1 MRSPLRASAVALFAL
16 LGLIASA
23 CGGGDS
29 AETTNASGTADNSS
43 NDAHAVAEAN
53 IDDLATSDDFSQIEV
68 LDVDT
73 GEPTTL
79 AATVTGDRPVLL
91 WFWAPH

>member
-1 MRSPLRASAVALFAL
+1 MRSPTRAVALALISLFAL
-16 LGLIASA
+16 VASA
-23 CGGGDS
+23 CGG
-29 AETTNASGTADNSS
+29 ETSTETH
-43 NDAHAVAEAN
+43 DAVEEPD
-53 IDDLATSDDFSQIEV
+53 IEDLAGNADVRLIEV

-79 AATVTGDRPVLL
+79 SATVTGDRPVLL